1 MDDPNTTPQVTPDPN
16 TQPGGQSYENI
27 VQLQNTTANNLN
39 SVQAQL
45 DAANLTIPS
54 LPTPAAPP
62 TTTPPTTNGDGT
74 GGDMFNFSDG
84 MMRMEDGKINPL
96 LVTTLDK
103 IGIKGDMASNFVG
116 HMENS
121 IKYNTHLNNVTITE
135 TVGTQEKFDAL
146 VGWGKENLTPDAFS
160 QVSRG
165 LNNRDMM
172 KYAVHDLMA
181 QAQVGGFSFGDTPV
195 APSNE
200 PTPLPASSGGTNV
213 STAPL
218 VPNSPEAIAAFSDPR
233 YRTDATYKA
242 IVHQRL
248 AAGTQLR

>member
-1 MDDPNTTPQVTPDPN
+1 MDDPNTTNQVTPDPN
-16 TQPGGQSYENI
+16 IQPGGQSYENI

-45 DAANLTIPS
+45 DAANAQITS
-54 LPTPAAPP
+54 LQ
-62 TTTPPTTNGDGT
+62 TPPPSPPPSQPTNDSVPD
-74 GGDMFNFSDG
+74 GDMFNFSDG
-84 MMRMEDGKINPL
+84 MMRMDDGKINPL

-103 IGIKGDMASNFVG
+103 IGIKGDMAANFVG

-121 IKYNTHLNNVTITE
+121 VKYNTHLNNVTITE

-146 VGWGKENLTPDAFS
+146 LGWGKENMTPDAFA
-160 QVSRG
+160 QVSQG

-172 KYAVHDLMA
+172 KYAVHDLMN

-200 PTPLPASSGGTNV
+200 PTTLPASSGGTNV

-248 AAGTQLR
+248 AAGTQLM